1 MKNRFKIPI
10 TIESG
15 ESLAPA
21 ISLAGLS
28 LVGIEMP
35 SAWTTAALSFKIAGL
50 DAVDDA
56 GSEISIAAAASVYT
70 VVSTLSKQ
78 LRGANQV
85 IVRSGVTATP
95 VTQLGDR
102 TLNLIVARV

>member
-1 MKNRFKIPI
+1 MKNRFKIPV

-15 ESLAPA
+15 ESLAAA

-35 SAWTTAALSFKIAGL
+35 SAWTTAALSFQIEGK

-56 GSEISIAAAASVYT
+56 GSEISIAAAANTFT

-78 LRGANQV
+78 LRGADQV

-102 TLNLIVARV
+102 VLYLILAKL